1 VADSIINCAD
11 AEQADVVL
19 LGAAYDVTSSF
30 GKGADRGP
38 AAIRD
43 CLDHQLEFHDNIS
56 GGNPASRLR
65 IAWEETGD
73 LNRLS
78 PEAMVT
84 QLGQTYRRHDGRF
97 RVLVGGEH
105 SISNAA
111 FIAHSDDAAEI
122 SIVQIDAHAD
132 LRQDDSD
139 YNDKPHG
146 RYAHCSVMRRA
157 LELGYQIVQVGLRAY
172 SAEERAIFDD
182 PRVTSWLWES
192 NPPATER
199 IISSIPTERV
209 YLTLDVDGLDP
220 SVMPA
225 TGTPVPG
232 GLGWYQTVD
241 LLRAL
246 TRKHRLV
253 GADVVEV
260 CPRPGD
266 QVTQYAA
273 AQLIYSLI
281 GLVLPG
287 DGPLQNASSSR
298 IR

>member
-43 CLDHQLEFHDNIS
+43 CLDHQLEFHDNVS

-65 IAWEETGD
+65 IAWEDVDNLGG
-73 LNRLS
+73 LP
-78 PEAMVT
+78 PEEMVE
-84 QLGQTYRRHDGRF
+84 QLGRAYRRHDGRF

-111 FIAHSDDAAEI
+111 FIAHADDANEI

-139 YNDKPHG
+139 HNDKPHG

-157 LELGYQIVQVGLRAY
+157 FELGYKLVQVGLRAY
-172 SAEERAIFDD
+172 SAEEAAIFDD
-182 PRVTSWLWES
+182 RRVTSWIWGP
-192 NPPATER
+192 NPPETER
-199 IISSIPTERV
+199 IVASITTERI

-232 GLGWYQTVD
+232 GLGWYQTLD

-246 TRKHRLV
+246 TSRHRLV
-253 GADVVEV
+253 GADLVEV

-266 QVTQYAA
+266 HVTQYAA

-281 GLVLPG
+281 GLANPG
-287 DGPLQNASSSR
+287 DRAPQNASSSR